1 MHKIVFSG
9 KLVDGAE
16 PAMVRRK
23 VAQLFRLHDGSTL
36 DRLFSGNPMIIR
48 KNLDA
53 AGARRIRDALRKAG
67 ALCVVEPPLPAV
79 KPPPPP
85 PPPDTAGLSLVPT
98 EEEQAQNQ
106 SREEEDNPFA
116 VRDLS
121 TPPADP
127 TAPAAPRRKPA
138 PAVRQ
143 APPAAPSRT
152 SSPEARAAV
161 IQAAQSNSSGRPG
174 ASLPTDAAG
183 LSWGGF
189 FLSWIWGIGNNTWIA
204 LLALLPIANIIV
216 PFWLLFTG
224 REKAWRNRRWRD
236 LDHFNRVQRIW
247 GASGLVIAL
256 LVGWLSWTALSEAT
270 RQAGQIQSSL
280 SSDDQAFEQRLREVD
295 DPRTRESLRQL
306 RDALEEARQRQ
317 Q

>member
-9 KLVDGAE
+9 KLADGAE
-16 PAMVRRK
+16 PAAVRRK
-23 VAQLFRLHDGSTL
+23 VAQLFRLHDKSTL
-36 DRLFSGNPMIIR
+36 DRLFSGNPVVIR

-53 AGARRIRDALRKAG
+53 TGARKIRDALRKAG

-85 PPPDTAGLSLVPT
+85 PPPDTGGLSLVPT
-98 EEEQAQNQ
+98 EEEQAQ
-106 SREEEDNPFA
+106 SGDSEEDSNPFA

-127 TAPAAPRRKPA
+127 TAPAATRRA
-138 PAVRQ
+138 PASAARQ
-143 APPAAPSRT
+143 APTSTRSRT
-152 SSPEARAAV
+152 ATPEQAAAV
-161 IQAAQSNSSGRPG
+161 IQATQGNSSRRAG
-174 ASLPTDAAG
+174 ASLPADASG

-224 REKAWRNRRWRD
+224 REKAWQNRRWRD
-236 LDHFNRVQRIW
+236 VEHFNRVQRIW
-247 GASGLVIAL
+247 GASGLVIAV
-256 LVGWLSWTALSEAT
+256 LVGWLWWTALSEAT
-270 RQAGQIQSSL
+270 RQAEQIQSSL
-280 SSDDQAFEQRLREVD
+280 SDDNAAFEERLKEVD
-295 DPRTRESLRQL
+295 DPRARESLRQL
-306 RDALEEARQRQ
+306 REAMEEARRQ
-317 Q
+317 QQ